1 MWRKAL
7 KMAEAMKTFCHCGTG
22 SSINVSL
29 ITWLTTYDTS
39 QRLHLA
45 YWRKGER
52 RSTPVWKRQ
61 LQPCLGSYQT
71 LTHVYNRRKTGG
83 QKVTANLI
91 MASAALQ
98 FFAFILALFGVFG
111 AITATLLPNWKVNAD
126 VGSNIITAITQMQ
139 GLWMDCTWYSTGM
152 FSCTLKYSILSL
164 PVYIQAARTTMV
176 LSCILSAFGICIAT
190 VGMKC
195 TRLGGDRDTKSHTSF
210 AGGVF
215 FIIAGIFGLIPTA
228 WYTREI
234 IANFLDPTVPESS
247 KHEPG
252 GAVYI
257 GFISAGLLITAGAI
271 FGTSC
276 FKKQQGAWIYPNKQ
290 QQQQLPAAQQE
301 NTTGYH
307 LKDYV

>member
-1 MWRKAL
+1 
-7 KMAEAMKTFCHCGTG
+7 
-22 SSINVSL
+22 
-29 ITWLTTYDTS
+29 
-39 QRLHLA
+39 
-45 YWRKGER
+45 
-52 RSTPVWKRQ
+52 
-61 LQPCLGSYQT
+61 
-71 LTHVYNRRKTGG
+71 
-83 QKVTANLI
+83 

-98 FFAFILALFGVFG
+98 FFAFLLALFGVFG
-111 AITATLLPNWKVNAD
+111 AIIATLLPNWKVNAD

-164 PVYIQAARTTMV
+164 PVHIQAARTTMV
-176 LSCILSAFGICIAT
+176 LSCILSTFGICIAT

-195 TRLGGDRDTKSHTSF
+195 TRLGGDRDSKSHTSF

-215 FIIAGIFGLIPTA
+215 FMLAGIFGLIPTA

-234 IANFLDPTVPESS
+234 ISNFLDPTVPESS

-257 GFISAGLLITAGAI
+257 GFISAGLLLTAGAI

-276 FKKQQGAWIYPNKQ
+276 LKKQQRAWIHPNKPPQ
-290 QQQQLPAAQQE
+290 PFPATQQE
-301 NTTGYH
+301 NTGYN

>member
-1 MWRKAL
+1 
-7 KMAEAMKTFCHCGTG
+7 
-22 SSINVSL
+22 
-29 ITWLTTYDTS
+29 
-39 QRLHLA
+39 
-45 YWRKGER
+45 
-52 RSTPVWKRQ
+52 
-61 LQPCLGSYQT
+61 
-71 LTHVYNRRKTGG
+71 
-83 QKVTANLI
+83 

-126 VGSNIITAITQMQ
+126 LGSNIITAITQMQ

-176 LSCILSAFGICIAT
+176 LSCILSFFGICIAT

-195 TRLGGDRDTKSHTSF
+195 TRLGGDTDTKSHTSF

-215 FIIAGIFGLIPTA
+215 FILAGIFGLIPTA

-234 IANFLDPTVPESS
+234 ILNFLDPTVPESS

-257 GFISAGLLITAGAI
+257 GFISAGLLLTAGAI

-276 FKKQQGAWIYPNKQ
+276 FEKSQRAWIYPNKPQ
-290 QQQQLPAAQQE
+290 QQIIGAQQE
-301 NTTGYH
+301 NNTGYN

>member
-1 MWRKAL
+1 
-7 KMAEAMKTFCHCGTG
+7 
-22 SSINVSL
+22 
-29 ITWLTTYDTS
+29 
-39 QRLHLA
+39 
-45 YWRKGER
+45 
-52 RSTPVWKRQ
+52 
-61 LQPCLGSYQT
+61 
-71 LTHVYNRRKTGG
+71 
-83 QKVTANLI
+83 